1 MEKFGFKKEQVD
13 VLRTAHLWFPEEPL
27 FREIPIHVKY
37 NRARRGDFQEGD
49 RVHNMKLLSL
59 ATGELESLV
68 AGVNG
73 AVGTPT
79 AAAPAAPTRK
89 KSGRTI
95 FGSFRKNSSSSA
107 KTPPPA
113 KRNGLTVVMAGSYS

>member
-73 AVGTPT
+73 GAAAP

-95 FGSFRKNSSSSA
+95 FGSFRKNSSSA